1 MHAGGPNQAYRC
13 LARSRQGPTACA
25 NATGARQD
33 EVEAQ
38 VLAALQRDLLHP
50 AAIEA
55 FVAEYRAA
63 RQAAGAHVRAR
74 RAGLERASPR
84 PTPAPAAW
92 STSWPRAWSTGPT
105 VSAKLAELE
114 ARAAAIA
121 AELASADTAA
131 DVVTLHPH
139 AAQRYRDLVE
149 DLQAALAG
157 AAPGSA
163 APPASAELTTA
174 RAALRQVITAVV
186 IHPADLSPGV
196 RASTHKPRAW
206 TLELKGDLSA
216 LLADAGA
223 PAEGFTAARR

>member
-1 MHAGGPNQAYRC
+1 
-13 LARSRQGPTACA
+13 
-25 NATGARQD
+25 
-33 EVEAQ
+33 
-38 VLAALQRDLLHP
+38 
-50 AAIEA
+50 
-55 FVAEYRAA
+55 
-63 RQAAGAHVRAR
+63 
-74 RAGLERASPR
+74 
-84 PTPAPAAW
+84 
-92 STSWPRAWSTGPT
+92 
-105 VSAKLAELE
+105 
-114 ARAAAIA
+114 
-121 AELASADTAA
+121 
-131 DVVTLHPH
+131 
-139 AAQRYRDLVE
+139 VE

-174 RAALRQVITAVV
+174 RAALV